1 MNIAIDIDDT
11 ITNTY
16 ETMVPMI
23 ALFYNKDLNKLLHNK
38 PSYKELY
45 SLPNFSHFAKTHY
58 EIVASI
64 APLKNGVIDILSTLK
79 KEGHKIII
87 ITARNNEEFHNP
99 YQVSYNYLIKN
110 NIPFDKLIVNASNKA
125 EVCLKEHIDLFID
138 DSTKNCH
145 AVAKKGIPTIQ
156 FNSVFDTNSKLN
168 KVTSREEVYYK
179 IQNMYL

>member
-58 EIVASI
+58 EIF
-64 APLKNGVIDILSTLK
+64 K
-79 KEGHKIII
+79 KISKYVEGK
-87 ITARNNEEFHNP
+87 
-99 YQVSYNYLIKN
+99 
-110 NIPFDKLIVNASNKA
+110 
-125 EVCLKEHIDLFID
+125 
-138 DSTKNCH
+138 
-145 AVAKKGIPTIQ
+145 
-156 FNSVFDTNSKLN
+156 
-168 KVTSREEVYYK
+168 
-179 IQNMYL
+179 